1 MGKNLF
7 TTQKEVT
14 KNILIITTNQFGYL
28 TDTTKYCE
36 YLKKTYNITYVC
48 WDYGLPKI
56 QHDQLKVSYISRNGN
71 KIIRYFK
78 FLKTLNN
85 EIRESEYD
93 LVFIK
98 YFLGISFIKIF
109 NSKVN
114 YNIDIRTN
122 AIKESR
128 FSRYFYDS
136 LLKYECSFFK
146 KITVVSASLAKSL
159 RLKNWHELPLGGDRF
174 TIDNKSFKDIHLLY
188 VGTLHMRNILE
199 CVKGFHKYLI
209 ERKSN
214 EDVNLCFTIIGD
226 AAGNELQEIRDY
238 IFENQL
244 GEVIETLGYV
254 YYDDLNKY
262 FGRAN
267 IGVSFIPMTKY
278 FDNQPPT
285 KTYEYLVS
293 GLPVIATKTN
303 ENVKIL
309 NDLSGVLIDDN
320 KDSFAMGLQA
330 IISKRE
336 VFNSEIIRKMY
347 KNNLWENIVTD
358 NLKKYI
364 DTLVK

>member
-1 MGKNLF
+1 VGHNLI
-7 TTQKEVT
+7 TPEKKVA
-14 KNILIITTNQFGYL
+14 KSILIITTNQFGYL
-28 TDTTKYCE
+28 TDTNKYCE

-56 QHDQLKVSYISRNGN
+56 QHNQLRVRYISRSGN

-78 FLKTLNN
+78 FLKALNN

-98 YFLGISFIKIF
+98 YFLGISLIKIF
-109 NSKVN
+109 NKKVN

-128 FSRYFYDS
+128 FSRYFYD
-136 LLKYECSFFK
+136 LILRYECSLFK
-146 KITVVSASLAKSL
+146 KISIISAGLAKSL

-174 TIDNKSFKDIHLLY
+174 TINNKSFKDIHLLY

-199 CVKGFHKYLI
+199 CVRGFHKYLI
-209 ERKSN
+209 EGKSSD
-214 EDVNLCFTIIGD
+214 EVNLRFTIIGD
-226 AAGNELQEIRDY
+226 AAGNELREIKDY
-238 IFENQL
+238 ISKNRLE
-244 GEVIETLGYV
+244 GIVKTLGYV
-254 YYDDLNKY
+254 YYDDLYKY
-262 FGRAN
+262 FEEAN

-293 GLPVIATKTN
+293 GLPVIATKTK

-309 NDLSGVLIDDN
+309 NELSGVLIDDN
-320 KDSFAMGLQA
+320 KDSFALGLQT

-336 VFNSEIIRKMY
+336 AFNSESIRNMY
-347 KNNLWENIVTD
+347 KDNLWENIVTD

-364 DTLVK
+364 VELVK